1 MLRLSLAKR
10 HLMKCG
16 KKSENENSF
25 LNNINR
31 SKQTFKVDFALTK
44 NFF

>member
-1 MLRLSLAKR
+1 MHRLSLAKR

-16 KKSENENSF
+16 KKSENENCF

-31 SKQTFKVDFALTK
+31 SKQAFKVDFALTK
-44 NFF
+44 SLF

>member
-25 LNNINR
+25 LIKTFH
-31 SKQTFKVDFALTK
+31 SKQTFIKDFDLAK
-44 NFF
+44 NSF